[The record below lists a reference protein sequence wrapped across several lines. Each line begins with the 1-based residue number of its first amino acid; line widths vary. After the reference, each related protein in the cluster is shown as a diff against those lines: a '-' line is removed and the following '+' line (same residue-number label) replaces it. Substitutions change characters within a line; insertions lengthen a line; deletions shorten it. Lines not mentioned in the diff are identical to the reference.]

1 MIGRRPMLA
10 AELFEHDG
18 AMVPWGYLTIEA
30 EAFGCEVREFDD
42 HDPQLVERPLEGAA
56 DPKRLSDPD
65 PAVSGRMSL
74 ALEALARFLR
84 TWERS

>member
-1 MIGRRPMLA
+1 MLA

-18 AMVPWGYLTIEA
+18 AMVPWSCLTIEA

-65 PAVSGRMSL
+65 PAVGGRMSL
-74 ALEALARFLR
+74 ALEALARFPR